1 MTINNLL
8 AELTAQITQN
18 GIKVSTADRTL
29 GAATRFTPEQVSA
42 AIRQKLLANG
52 YKITGNVSVKSNPAN
67 VNQFIV
73 TGAGI
78 NNLAVTFDYNTGAV
92 TLPNQAVPQPV
103 PVASPAP
110 VAQPVAQ

>member
-18 GIKVSTADRTL
+18 GIKVSTTDRTL
-29 GAATRFTPEQVSA
+29 GAATRFTPEQVTNA
-42 AIRQKLLANG
+42 VRQKLLVSG
-52 YKITGNVSVKSNPAN
+52 YKITGNVAVKSNPAN

-78 NNLAVTFDYNTGAV
+78 NNLVVTFDYNTGAV
-92 TLPNQAVPQPV
+92 TLPTQVVPQPQ
-103 PVASPAP
+103 P
-110 VAQPVAQ
+110 VAQPAPVQQPVAQ